1 MFLYGWDGP
10 NKQDALFFFFNLKT
24 NQIFFF
30 HFKIS
35 GIQLGMI
42 LISWEERRN
51 HLFRN
56 LNTVARGAEK
66 KKQVEAGC
74 SIHCQCQQEVV
85 TLDLPAKPKTPCQG
99 LSLHNSGRRIHSRA
113 DHYSKPTCRLERT
126 NSKQKWSTAYIQMET
141 SSVSSLDTNA
151 LLQGT

>member
-1 MFLYGWDGP
+1 M
-10 NKQDALFFFFNLKT
+10 LFFFFNLKT

-51 HLFRN
+51 HLFLN
-56 LNTVARGAEK
+56 LNTMARGAEK
-66 KKQVEAGC
+66 KKQVETGC

-85 TLDLPAKPKTPCQG
+85 TLDLPAKPKTPCQRLNCITQAG
-99 LSLHNSGRRIHSRA
+99 GYTAELTTTQNLPVDLRGQIQNRSGVLHT
-113 DHYSKPTCRLERT
+113 Y
-126 NSKQKWSTAYIQMET
+126 KWKHH
-141 SSVSSLDTNA
+141 L
-151 LLQGT
+151 